1 MTAQFLLMCTGYY
14 RYEAGY
20 TPEFVGREDFA
31 GQVVHPQLW
40 RGPRL
45 QRQEGGGDR

>member
-1 MTAQFLLMCTGYY
+1 MCAGYY

-40 RGPRL
+40 PEGPRL